1 MMRTHLQ
8 DELSLL
14 LRIGAL
20 DEAELRDANATGH
33 ESSFIEKRALVPRS

>member
-8 DELSLL
+8 DELELL

-20 DEAELRDANATGH
+20 EESELRDANATGH
-33 ESSFIEKRALVPRS
+33 VTSFLPDRN